1 MLGPGA
7 RPAGTFSARAP
18 VQPMLWFMRSVN
30 SAPAPVL
37 DPGADEVIKEVFL
50 SPRVVDQQAY
60 SEYAAQL
67 RRLLD
72 DTAQQSVQLRAAA
85 QEASLTQAA
94 LQRAAADQQP
104 RIDGASRTL
113 AAIEARLAQ
122 AERMSQSAQNLEA
135 AAGAQLAAL
144 RQGVDQL
151 AQAKLAEVNIR
162 LEKAAREAEDRL
174 RAAEAQANQI
184 IAGAELRAR
193 QISQQAAESAS
204 QRLSATLEAMLAQ
217 HTGPQAMAQLQAQV
231 HSLVHGQ
238 VQAQVSAQVQAQV
251 GAQVGAAVQAHVQR
265 VLDARLSPT
274 LIAEVDAR
282 ATHIERRLEQ
292 LSRTSLPDIDL
303 DRAERLLT
311 ELTDVTGRASAEAE
325 AAQNA
330 LAGAREAAD
339 RAGAGAHTAGQSADA
354 RAAQLRSLTE
364 QAELVRQLMARSI
377 NEAAQ
382 QVDELLQQ
390 ADSVKQTAAA
400 IGPACT
406 RAEERIGA
414 TLRQME
420 VSAAT
425 AQAVVGD
432 AGQLVSRL
440 GVLIEQLRPWGPLL
454 LVPEGH
460 ELPPVIHDAVEK
472 AKGRIMT
479 EAADI
484 SAALNDAAARMARY
498 SASLGR

>member
-1 MLGPGA
+1 
-7 RPAGTFSARAP
+7 
-18 VQPMLWFMRSVN
+18 
-30 SAPAPVL
+30 
-37 DPGADEVIKEVFL
+37 
-50 SPRVVDQQAY
+50 VVDQQAY

-217 HTGPQAMAQLQAQV
+217 HTGPQAM
-231 HSLVHGQ
+231 
-238 VQAQVSAQVQAQV
+238 VQAQV

-440 GVLIEQLRPWGPLL
+440 GA
-454 LVPEGH
+454 
-460 ELPPVIHDAVEK
+460 VIHDAVEK